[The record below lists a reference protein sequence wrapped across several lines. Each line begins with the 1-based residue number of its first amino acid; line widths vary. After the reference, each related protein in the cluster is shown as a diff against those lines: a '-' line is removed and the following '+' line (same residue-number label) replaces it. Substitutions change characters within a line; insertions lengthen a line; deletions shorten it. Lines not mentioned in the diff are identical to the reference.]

1 MSRGEGGTSSTIPEK
16 DLTGCMKWIRDMREW
31 AFRNGI
37 NPFALRQAIIMAL
50 EMDTD
55 AALARGIRPEALKA
69 FDDEVIKDAKEW
81 IRQRRARGGP

>member
-1 MSRGEGGTSSTIPEK
+1 MSRTIPEK

-50 EMDTD
+50 EMDTV
-55 AALARGIRPEALKA
+55 AALSRGVKPEELKA
-69 FDDEVIKDAKEW
+69 FDDEVRRDVAEW
-81 IRQRRARGGP
+81 IRQMKARGGP